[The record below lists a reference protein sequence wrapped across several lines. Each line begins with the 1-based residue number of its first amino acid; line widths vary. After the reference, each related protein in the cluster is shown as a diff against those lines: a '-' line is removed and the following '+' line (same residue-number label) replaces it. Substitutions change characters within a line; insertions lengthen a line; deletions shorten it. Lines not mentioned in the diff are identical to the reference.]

1 MATSSKKGIITLI
14 IATFFLALMDG
25 MSRYMAELYDVLNI
39 NMFRFWIIG
48 SFVILVSLRGRGVLL
63 SILKTKQPVAQI
75 SRGLLFISSLLM
87 AIYSYTQVGLIVTH
101 ALMAVFPLLTVLLS
115 GLFLEEEITRIK
127 VVAVAVG
134 FLGVIIVLDPSFDD
148 FNYMELAPVACALFY
163 AISMTITK
171 YTSKK
176 DGVYT
181 QMAHLYI
188 GAILISVIFFIFT
201 GKGQLNIYSDPTFQF
216 IFREWFTNPD
226 YAWPFIVAMG
236 FVASFSFYC
245 VFSAY
250 SVASPP
256 VVSLYEYSLI
266 IWAILIGYF
275 LFNDI
280 PTPRTFLGVFLII
293 GAGIYIYMREKA
305 RDQMIVSDTPNR

>member
-48 SFVILVSLRGRGVLL
+48 SFVILISLRGRGVLQ

-134 FLGVIIVLDPSFDD
+134 FLGVIIIINPINLEFSMVSVLPLISAVTFAIYAVLTRKVASTDNTETSFFWVSLVSAIAITIPS
-148 FNYMELAPVACALFY
+148 PLFY
-163 AISMTITK
+163 KPIQFSDLYFLVLLCTFSLVGHFLLTNAYRHAEASVLQPFSYFHLFFASIVGIIFFQDPLTISTVAGGGLIVF
-171 YTSKK
+171 
-176 DGVYT
+176 G
-181 QMAHLYI
+181 
-188 GAILISVIFFIFT
+188 GILISR
-201 GKGQLNIYSDPTFQF
+201 KSKL
-216 IFREWFTNPD
+216 
-226 YAWPFIVAMG
+226 
-236 FVASFSFYC
+236 
-245 VFSAY
+245 
-250 SVASPP
+250 
-256 VVSLYEYSLI
+256 
-266 IWAILIGYF
+266 
-275 LFNDI
+275 
-280 PTPRTFLGVFLII
+280 
-293 GAGIYIYMREKA
+293 
-305 RDQMIVSDTPNR
+305 

>member
-127 VVAVAVG
+127 VVAVGVG
-134 FLGVIIVLDPSFDD
+134 FIGVTIIINPINLEFSLVSVLPLISAVTFAIYAVLTRKVASTDNTETSFFWVSLVSAIAITIPS
-148 FNYMELAPVACALFY
+148 PLFY
-163 AISMTITK
+163 KPIQFSDLYFLVLLCTFSLVGHFLLTNAYRHAEASVLQPFSYFHLFFASIVGIIFFQDPLTISTVAGGGLIV
-171 YTSKK
+171 SG
-176 DGVYT
+176 GV
-181 QMAHLYI
+181 
-188 GAILISVIFFIFT
+188 LISR
-201 GKGQLNIYSDPTFQF
+201 KS
-216 IFREWFTNPD
+216 
-226 YAWPFIVAMG
+226 
-236 FVASFSFYC
+236 
-245 VFSAY
+245 
-250 SVASPP
+250 
-256 VVSLYEYSLI
+256 
-266 IWAILIGYF
+266 
-275 LFNDI
+275 
-280 PTPRTFLGVFLII
+280 
-293 GAGIYIYMREKA
+293 
-305 RDQMIVSDTPNR
+305 